1 MELLKEIELK
11 EQQNLTDN
19 NKYDYLY
26 QSLDDPKFIVKIAEK
41 KEFNDTE
48 YDGKI
53 ENVELEAER
62 LCNADFELANHQIF
76 VRNFLSNQTPYNGL
90 LLFHGLGTG
99 KTCSAITI
107 SEEYREYMK
116 QMGISKR
123 IIIVGNK
130 NIQDN
135 YKLQLFDERK
145 LELIDGIWILKG
157 CTGNKFINE
166 INPMNM
172 KGMTRSKIVS
182 QINTIINTSYL
193 FLGYREFGNLIG
205 KKINKF
211 KSETNEKLKEK
222 NIIKAIKNEFSN
234 RLIIIDEVQNV
245 RMTDNIEDKKVG
257 QRLLELAKHAINVK
271 LILLSATPMFN
282 SYKEII
288 WLLNLLNQNDKR
300 RLISINEIF
309 DSKGNFKIDEN
320 GNEVGKEILIRKA
333 RGYISFVRGDNPYT
347 FPYRIFP
354 YFFSPKNSVKN
365 VEYPTK
371 QINGKILLQGI
382 EHVDVYLVDI
392 GTYQKEIYYKITEDI
407 QKKYIDLTEDK
418 LDKGLNYQLLE
429 APLQIL
435 NITYP
440 NEDSDDIKDTYGK
453 NGLENVVKFKRNH
466 EDFEYA
472 SDYSGFFKIDN
483 IGNYSSKIKS
493 VCENILLSEGIV
505 LVYSQYIDGG
515 LVPMALALEELGF
528 TRYGRSN
535 LFKNAT
541 TEPIDSLTML
551 PKSKVPSDKF
561 KNARYSIISGDVG
574 LSPNNIKEIKKLTN
588 LDNKDGSDIKVV
600 LISRAGSEGIDL
612 KNVRQIH
619 IIDPWYNM
627 NRIEQIIGRG
637 VRTCS
642 HKDMPF
648 IKRNVMI
655 FLYATYIDNKFET
668 LDLYLYRL
676 SEIKAV
682 KIGAV
687 SRVLK
692 QTAIDCIL
700 NNAQTKLTTENINQT
715 VKQNLSNKIV
725 IDWSVG
731 DKPYTALCDY
741 MDTCTFDCIPNKE
754 TLNINYDTYN
764 EDFIMLNTEKLVE
777 KIKDI
782 FKEQYVCSKDELI
795 QKINYIRVYPLVQIY
810 AALNRMLNDNTEIL
824 TDMFGKK
831 GYLVNI
837 GEYYLFQPVEIRNK
851 HISIFERM
859 TPIDFKHQKI
869 IIELPP
875 DVNNAVQY
883 DDEEKPIEKN
893 NLIKILYENFKLATT
908 PNDSGRGDTNWFLL
922 CSNTIDRLEAN
933 GIKRPLL
940 EKYVVEHLL
949 ESLYF
954 DDKLEILNYITNKTT
969 LSDFETMVDE
979 YFKNNFIKVKGITG
993 YIFNKDGAI
1002 VPYILEENTWVK
1014 AKPKDIQDMGEMIIS
1029 NNEIPKDR
1037 LANIVGFLLQFKNKE
1052 YVFKTIDTTSK
1063 NKGARCDQS
1072 GKSGVLNILNKIMG
1086 KNIYNKENTK
1096 GINVTQMC
1104 SEQELYLRFFNDTRR
1119 EDKYWFLT
1127 PEQIILTKFEK

>member
-1 MELLKEIELK
+1 MGTLNEIELR
-11 EQQNLTDN
+11 EQQNLNDTN
-19 NKYDYLY
+19 NFDYLY
-26 QSLDDPKFIVKIAEK
+26 PSLDDPKFIVKIAEK

-53 ENVELEAER
+53 EDVQQEAER

-116 QMGISKR
+116 QIGISKR

-172 KGMTRSKIVS
+172 KGMSRSKIIS

-211 KSETNEKLKEK
+211 KNESNEKTKLK
-222 NIIKAIKNEFSN
+222 NIIKTIKNEFSN

-257 QRLLELAKHAINVK
+257 QRLLELTKYALNVK

-288 WLLNLLNQNDKR
+288 WLINLLNQNDKR
-300 RLISINEIF
+300 RLISISEIF
-309 DSKGNFKIDEN
+309 DSKGNFKVDDE
-320 GNEVGKEILIRKA
+320 GNEIGKELLIRKA
-333 RGYISFVRGDNPYT
+333 RGYVSFVRGDNPYT

-354 YFFSPKNSVKN
+354 YYFSPANSIKNI
-365 VEYPTK
+365 EYPKK
-371 QINGKILLQGI
+371 QLNGKILLQGI
-382 EHVDVYLVDI
+382 EHVDVYTVGI
-392 GTYQKEIYYKITEDI
+392 GDYQKSIYNKITEDI
-407 QKKYIDLTEDK
+407 QKKYANLTEDK

-429 APLQIL
+429 GPLQIL

-440 NEDSDDIKDTYGK
+440 TPNPDDIKESYGK
-453 NGLENVVKFKRNH
+453 NGLENVVDFNNDYENFKYKSEH
-466 EDFEYA
+466 P
-472 SDYSGFFKIDN
+472 GFFKLDN
-483 IGNYSSKIKS
+483 IGNYSAKIKS
-493 VCENILLSEGIV
+493 VCENILKSEGVI
-505 LVYSQYIDGG
+505 LIYSQYITGG

-528 TRYGRSN
+528 SRYGRNN
-535 LFKNAT
+535 LFKTSPSEA
-541 TEPIDSLTML
+541 IDALNMM
-551 PKSKVPSDKF
+551 PKSKVLNDNF
-561 KNARYSIISGDVG
+561 TNAKYSIISGDVA
-574 LSPNNIKEIKKLTN
+574 LSPNNIKEIKKLTS
-588 LDNKDGSDIKVV
+588 LDNKDGANIKVV

-612 KNVRQIH
+612 KNVRQVH

-627 NRIEQIIGRG
+627 NRIEQIIGRA

-655 FLYATYIDNKFET
+655 YLYATYIDENVET

-676 SEIKAV
+676 SEIKAM
-682 KIGAV
+682 KIGYV

-700 NNAQTKLTTENINQT
+700 NNSQTKLTVDNINQT
-715 VKQNLSNKIV
+715 VKQNLSNKIQL
-725 IDWSVG
+725 DWRVG

-741 MDTCTFDCIPNKE
+741 MDTCSFECNPNKE
-754 TLNINYDTYN
+754 IVDINYNTYN
-764 EDFIMLNTEKLVE
+764 EDFVMLNTEKLVE

-782 FKEQYVCSKDELI
+782 FKDQYVCSKDELI
-795 QKINYIRVYPLVQIY
+795 QKINYIRIYPLVQIY
-810 AALNRMLNDNTEIL
+810 SALNRMLNDNTEIL

-837 GEYYLFQPVEIRNK
+837 GEYYLFQPIEIINK

-859 TPIDFKHQKI
+859 TPIDFKHSKI
-869 IIELPP
+869 IVELPNN
-875 DVNNAVQY
+875 VNNAVQY
-883 DDEEKPIEKN
+883 DEEKKVVKH
-893 NLIKILYENFKLATT
+893 NLIKIIYDKFIIATT
-908 PNDSGRGDTNWFLL
+908 PNDAGRGDTDWYVL
-922 CSNTIDRLEAN
+922 CSKSIDRLESK
-933 GIKRPLL
+933 GINRKLL
-940 EKYVVEHLL
+940 KKYVVEHLI
-949 ESLYF
+949 ESLNF
-954 DDKLEILNYITNKTT
+954 DEKLEILNYITNKKK
-969 LSDFETMVDE
+969 LDEFEMIIDV
-979 YFKNNFIKVKGITG
+979 YFKNNFIKTKGITG
-993 YIFNKDGAI
+993 YILNKEGFI
-1002 VPYILEENTWVK
+1002 MPYVLEDNNWIK
-1014 AKPKDIQDMGEMIIS
+1014 AKPKDIQDMREMIIK
-1029 NNEIPKDR
+1029 NNDISKTA
-1037 LANIVGFLLQFKNKE
+1037 LANIIGFLLHFKNKE
-1052 YVFKTIDTTSK
+1052 YVFKTIDTTSSD
-1063 NKGARCDQS
+1063 KGARCDHR
-1072 GKSGVLNILNKIMG
+1072 GKTGVLNILNKIMG

-1096 GINVTQMC
+1096 GMNVTQMC
-1104 SEQELYLRFFNDTRR
+1104 SEQELYLRYFNDVRR
-1119 EDKYWFLT
+1119 DDKRWFLT